1 MAHLAKSCQGLVLK
15 GKSSVGKNDLG
26 IHRTHTT
33 WKSDLA
39 SVLPDAITATEPVEW
54 TWDDGSVQSES
65 NVTKKLSVWC
75 RELEKR
81 RTDMRYKQ
89 RPGPPPQ
96 SHWKN
101 LTTEWT
107 SKQMIFIRFR
117 PLKKHL
123 ENQTYVGNFRTYAEV
138 Q

>member
-1 MAHLAKSCQGLVLK
+1 MSGLVLK
-15 GKSSVGKNDLG
+15 GKSSVGKKGLG
-26 IHRTHTT
+26 IPRTHTT

-39 SVLPDAITATEPVEW
+39 SEYAITATEPVEW

-65 NVTKKLSVWC
+65 NVTKKLSVWS

-89 RPGPPPQ
+89 RRGPPPQ
-96 SHWKN
+96 SHLKN